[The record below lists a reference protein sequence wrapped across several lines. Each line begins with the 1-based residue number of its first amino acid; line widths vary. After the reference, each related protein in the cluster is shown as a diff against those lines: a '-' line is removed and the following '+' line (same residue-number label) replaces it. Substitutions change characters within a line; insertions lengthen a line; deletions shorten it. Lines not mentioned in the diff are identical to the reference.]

1 MRSRIQAGLGIRF
14 AAVALVFFTAAC
26 DDPNTYVEPP
36 PPKVTVAQPAV
47 QKVTDYLEFTGNT
60 AAAAR
65 VEVRARV
72 PGTLLAR
79 EFVPGTVVDKGQLLF
94 KVDPQEYQANMQA
107 AEAELARAEARK
119 SQADKTLLRA
129 RELSGRGN
137 VSEAK
142 LDEAEADA
150 QAAAAEVLVRRAAL
164 RQAEIDLGYTE
175 ITAPIRGRVG
185 RSKVDVGNLVGI
197 SEATV
202 LTEITAND
210 PMYVYFNL
218 NELDLLRVMKLYR
231 ERVKASGHDPKEDAT
246 EDVGLVLQLGLADE
260 AGYPHEGVLD
270 FAESGVDSDTGT
282 LQLRGVFSNTEVPP
296 VLVPGLFA
304 RVRMPIG
311 ERADLPLV
319 SERAIGTGQEGSFV
333 LVVNADNV
341 VETRVVKLGQR
352 IDGMRVIEDGLG
364 AGEWVVVNGLQRARP
379 GREVQADKAPMTSA
393 AAPAR
398 RAIAEAKQPR
408 SASARSVSD

>member
-1 MRSRIQAGLGIRF
+1 MRPRMQIRLGSCF
-14 AAVALVFFTAAC
+14 AAVALVSLIAAC
-26 DDPNTYVEPP
+26 EDANTYVEPP
-36 PPKVTVAQPAV
+36 PPKVTVAQPTV
-47 QKVTDYLEFTGNT
+47 KDVTDYLEFTGNV

-72 PGTLLAR
+72 PGTLLSR
-79 EFVPGTVVDKGQLLF
+79 EFVPGTTVDKGQLLF
-94 KVDPQEYQANMQA
+94 TVDPQEYRANMQA

-119 SQADKTLLRA
+119 GQADKTLLRA
-129 RELSGRGN
+129 RELIGRGN

-175 ITAPIRGRVG
+175 IKAPIRGRVG
-185 RSKVDVGNLVGI
+185 RSEVDVGNLVGI
-197 SEATV
+197 AEATV
-202 LTEITAND
+202 LTEVTAYD

-231 ERVKASGHDPKEDAT
+231 DRVKASGHDPKEDPT
-246 EDVGLVLQLGLADE
+246 EEVGLELQLGLADE
-260 AGYPHEGVLD
+260 VGYPHEGVLD
-270 FAESGVDSDTGT
+270 FAESGLDSGTGT
-282 LQLRGVFSNTEVPP
+282 LQLRGVFRNTEVPP

-311 ERADLPLV
+311 ERDDVPLV
-319 SERAIGTGQEGSFV
+319 SERAIGTGQQGSFV

-352 IDGMRVIEDGLG
+352 IDGMRVIEDGLS

-379 GREVQADKAPMTSA
+379 GREVQADKAPMASA
-393 AAPAR
+393 AVSA
-398 RAIAEAKQPR
+398 R
-408 SASARSVSD
+408 SASD

>member
-1 MRSRIQAGLGIRF
+1 MRPPMQIRLGSCF
-14 AAVALVFFTAAC
+14 AAVALVSLIAAC
-26 DDPNTYVEPP
+26 EDANTYVEPP
-36 PPKVTVAQPAV
+36 PPKVTVAQPTV
-47 QKVTDYLEFTGNT
+47 KDVTDYLEFTGNV

-72 PGTLLAR
+72 PGTLLSR
-79 EFVPGTVVDKGQLLF
+79 EFVPGTTVDKGQLLF
-94 KVDPQEYQANMQA
+94 TVDPQEYRANMQA

-119 SQADKTLLRA
+119 GQADKTLLRA
-129 RELSGRGN
+129 RELIGRGN

-175 ITAPIRGRVG
+175 IKAPIRGRVG
-185 RSKVDVGNLVGI
+185 RSEVDVGNLVGI
-197 SEATV
+197 AEATV
-202 LTEITAND
+202 LTEVTAYD

-231 ERVKASGHDPKEDAT
+231 DRVKASGHDPKEDPT
-246 EDVGLVLQLGLADE
+246 EEVGLELQLGLADE
-260 AGYPHEGVLD
+260 VGYPHEGVLD
-270 FAESGVDSDTGT
+270 FAESGLDSGTGT
-282 LQLRGVFSNTEVPP
+282 LQLRGVFRNTEVPP

-311 ERADLPLV
+311 ERDDVPLV
-319 SERAIGTGQEGSFV
+319 SERAIGTGQQGSFV

-352 IDGMRVIEDGLG
+352 IDGMRVIEDGLS

-379 GREVQADKAPMTSA
+379 GREVQADKAPMASA
-393 AAPAR
+393 AVSA
-398 RAIAEAKQPR
+398 R
-408 SASARSVSD
+408 SASD

>member
-1 MRSRIQAGLGIRF
+1 MRPPMQIRLGSCF
-14 AAVALVFFTAAC
+14 AAVALVSLIAAC
-26 DDPNTYVEPP
+26 EDANTYVEPP
-36 PPKVTVAQPAV
+36 PPKVTVAQPTV
-47 QKVTDYLEFTGNT
+47 KDVTDYLEFTGNV

-72 PGTLLAR
+72 PGTLLSR
-79 EFVPGTVVDKGQLLF
+79 EFVPGTTVDKGQLLF
-94 KVDPQEYQANMQA
+94 TVDPQEYRANMQA

-119 SQADKTLLRA
+119 GQADKTLLRA
-129 RELSGRGN
+129 RELIGRGN

-175 ITAPIRGRVG
+175 IKAPIRGRVG
-185 RSKVDVGNLVGI
+185 RSEVDVGNLVGI
-197 SEATV
+197 AEATV
-202 LTEITAND
+202 LTEVTAYD

-218 NELDLLRVMKLYR
+218 NELDPLPVMKLYR
-231 ERVKASGHDPKEDAT
+231 DRVKASGHDPKEDPT
-246 EDVGLVLQLGLADE
+246 EEVGLELQLGLADE
-260 AGYPHEGVLD
+260 VGYPHEGVLD
-270 FAESGVDSDTGT
+270 FAESGLDSGTGT
-282 LQLRGVFSNTEVPP
+282 LQLRGVFRNTEVPP

-311 ERADLPLV
+311 ERDDVPLV
-319 SERAIGTGQEGSFV
+319 SERAIGTGQQGSFV

-341 VETRVVKLGQR
+341 VETRVVKLGRR
-352 IDGMRVIEDGLG
+352 IDGMRVIEDGLS

-379 GREVQADKAPMTSA
+379 GREVQADKAPMASA
-393 AAPAR
+393 AVSA
-398 RAIAEAKQPR
+398 R
-408 SASARSVSD
+408 SASD

>member
-1 MRSRIQAGLGIRF
+1 MRPPMQIRLGSCF
-14 AAVALVFFTAAC
+14 AAVALVSLIAAC
-26 DDPNTYVEPP
+26 EDANTYVEPP
-36 PPKVTVAQPAV
+36 PPKVTVAQPTV
-47 QKVTDYLEFTGNT
+47 KDVTDYLEFTGNV

-72 PGTLLAR
+72 PGTLLSR
-79 EFVPGTVVDKGQLLF
+79 EFVPGTTVDKGQLLF
-94 KVDPQEYQANMQA
+94 TVDPQEYRANMQA

-119 SQADKTLLRA
+119 GQADKTLLRA
-129 RELSGRGN
+129 RELIGRGN

-175 ITAPIRGRVG
+175 IKAPIRGRVG
-185 RSKVDVGNLVGI
+185 RSEVDVGNLVGI
-197 SEATV
+197 AEATV
-202 LTEITAND
+202 LTEVTAYD

-231 ERVKASGHDPKEDAT
+231 DRVKASGHDPKEDPT
-246 EDVGLVLQLGLADE
+246 EEVGLELQLGLADE
-260 AGYPHEGVLD
+260 VGYPHEGVLD
-270 FAESGVDSDTGT
+270 FAESGLDSGTGT
-282 LQLRGVFSNTEVPP
+282 LQLRGVFRNTEVPP

-311 ERADLPLV
+311 ERDDVPLV
-319 SERAIGTGQEGSFV
+319 SERAIGTGQQGSFV

-341 VETRVVKLGQR
+341 VETRVVKLGRR
-352 IDGMRVIEDGLG
+352 IDGMRVIEDGLS

-379 GREVQADKAPMTSA
+379 GREVQADKAPMASA
-393 AAPAR
+393 AVSA
-398 RAIAEAKQPR
+398 R
-408 SASARSVSD
+408 SASD

>member
-1 MRSRIQAGLGIRF
+1 MRPRMQIRLGSCF
-14 AAVALVFFTAAC
+14 AAVALVSLIAAC
-26 DDPNTYVEPP
+26 EDANTYVEPP
-36 PPKVTVAQPAV
+36 PPKVTVAQPTV
-47 QKVTDYLEFTGNT
+47 KDVTDYLEFTGNV

-72 PGTLLAR
+72 PGTLLSR
-79 EFVPGTVVDKGQLLF
+79 EFVPGTTVDKGQLLF
-94 KVDPQEYQANMQA
+94 TVDPQEYRANMQA

-119 SQADKTLLRA
+119 GQADKTLLRA
-129 RELSGRGN
+129 RELIGRGN

-175 ITAPIRGRVG
+175 IKAPIRGRVG
-185 RSKVDVGNLVGI
+185 RSEVDVGNLVGI
-197 SEATV
+197 AEATV
-202 LTEITAND
+202 LTEVTAYD

-231 ERVKASGHDPKEDAT
+231 DRVKASGHDPKEDPT
-246 EDVGLVLQLGLADE
+246 EEVGLELQLGLADE
-260 AGYPHEGVLD
+260 VGYPHEGVLD
-270 FAESGVDSDTGT
+270 FAESGLDSGTGT
-282 LQLRGVFSNTEVPP
+282 LQLRGVFRNTEVPP

-311 ERADLPLV
+311 ERDDVPLV
-319 SERAIGTGQEGSFV
+319 SERAIGTGQQGSFV

-341 VETRVVKLGQR
+341 VETRVVKLGRR
-352 IDGMRVIEDGLG
+352 IDGMRVIEDGLS

-379 GREVQADKAPMTSA
+379 GREVQADKAPMASA
-393 AAPAR
+393 AVSA
-398 RAIAEAKQPR
+398 R
-408 SASARSVSD
+408 SASD

>member
-1 MRSRIQAGLGIRF
+1 MRPPMQIRLGSCF
-14 AAVALVFFTAAC
+14 AAVALVSLIAAC
-26 DDPNTYVEPP
+26 EDANTYVEPP
-36 PPKVTVAQPAV
+36 PPKVTVAQPTV
-47 QKVTDYLEFTGNT
+47 KDVTDYLEFTGNV

-72 PGTLLAR
+72 PGTLLSR
-79 EFVPGTVVDKGQLLF
+79 EFVPGTTVDKGQLLF
-94 KVDPQEYQANMQA
+94 TVDPQEYRANLQA

-119 SQADKTLLRA
+119 DQADKTLLRA
-129 RELSGRGN
+129 RELIGRGN

-175 ITAPIRGRVG
+175 IEAPIRGRVG

-197 SEATV
+197 AEATV
-202 LTEITAND
+202 LTEVTAYD

-231 ERVKASGHDPKEDAT
+231 DRVKASGHDPKEDPT
-246 EDVGLVLQLGLADE
+246 EEVGLELQLGLADE
-260 AGYPHEGVLD
+260 VGYPHEGVLD
-270 FAESGVDSDTGT
+270 FAESGLDSGTGT
-282 LQLRGVFSNTEVPP
+282 LQLRGVFRNTEVPP

-311 ERADLPLV
+311 ERDDVPLV
-319 SERAIGTGQEGSFV
+319 SERAIGTGQQGSFV

-379 GREVQADKAPMTSA
+379 GRQVQADKAPMTSA
-393 AAPAR
+393 AVSA
-398 RAIAEAKQPR
+398 R
-408 SASARSVSD
+408 SASD